1 MLVDEAHIYV
11 SSGKGGDG
19 AVSFLK
25 QKYQPRGGPDGGNGG
40 RGGSVVLEATTD
52 VNSLAWLKNHPH
64 QIAKPGI
71 QGGKN
76 NRSGASSPDLVLQ
89 VPPGTLVK
97 DDNGRTLADLASPGD
112 RVVVARGGRGGRGNA
127 KFIAS
132 NRRAPGFGE
141 LGEPGEEK
149 WLSLELQMI
158 ADVAIIGLPNVG
170 KSTLVGALSEA
181 RPKVADYPFTT
192 LEPSLG
198 VVSHGDTVF
207 TVCDVPGLVAGAS
220 DGKGLGLKFLRHA
233 MRSTAFV
240 HVIDLTAEVEPMAP
254 FDTVVE
260 ELKQFR
266 EDLVERPVI
275 VALNK
280 VDVAGVE
287 KAKEVRDAFAARGI
301 EALTISAAE
310 GTGLNELRKRLA
322 GLVSQWRSE
331 RAQPQGFE
339 LFSTT
344 PNPITVV
351 REDSAWRVS
360 GGSLVRW
367 VAMTDL
373 NNAEAVAYLQNRL
386 DRAGVETLL
395 GKAGARHGDEV
406 RIGKSVF
413 SWWPKGSAPVEAYD
427 IEGEAK
433 LNRGRP

>member
-1 MLVDEAHIYV
+1 MLVDEAHIFV

-40 RGGSVVLEATTD
+40 NGGSVVLEASTA

-64 QIAKPGI
+64 QIAKAGV
-71 QGGKN
+71 QGAKN
-76 NRSGASSPDLVLQ
+76 NRTGAAAPDLVLQ

-97 DDNGRTLADLASPGD
+97 DDAGRTLADLASPGD
-112 RVVVARGGRGGRGNA
+112 RVVVAKGGRGGRGNA

-141 LGEPGEEK
+141 LGEPGDEK
-149 WLSLELQMI
+149 WLRLELQMI

-207 TVCDVPGLVAGAS
+207 TVCDVPGLIEGAS
-220 DGKGLGLKFLRHA
+220 EGKGLGLKFLRHA
-233 MRSTAFV
+233 MRSSAFV
-240 HVIDLTAEVEPMAP
+240 HVIDLAAEVEPLAA
-254 FDTVVE
+254 FDTVAE

-266 EDLVERPVI
+266 KDLVGRPVI

-280 VDVAGVE
+280 VDVAGQ
-287 KAKEVRDAFAARGI
+287 DTAARAREAFIARGV
-301 EALTISAAE
+301 EALTISASE

-322 GLVSQWRSE
+322 LLVSEWRIE
-331 RAQPQGFE
+331 RARPQGFE
-339 LFSTT
+339 LFKTT
-344 PNPITVV
+344 PNPITVE
-351 REDSAWRVS
+351 REDNAWRVS
-360 GGSLVRW
+360 GGSIVRW

-386 DRAGVETLL
+386 DRAGVEAALA
-395 GKAGARHGDEV
+395 KAGAEHGDEV

-413 SWWPKGSAPVEAYD
+413 SWWPKGSAPLEAYD
-427 IEGEAK
+427 IDRETK
-433 LNRGRP
+433 LKKGRP